1 MLSLFPNRSQRGF
14 SLVELMI
21 GIAIMA
27 IAVSLGMPSYKAWI
41 QNTRIRTAAESIQ
54 SGIQLARG
62 EAVKRNLRVQFDL
75 RGANSAWTVCISPAV
90 PGACP
95 NPDDATT
102 IQSRAVGEGSSTDI
116 TIVASDALPFIFN
129 SFGAM
134 ASPVPSAVNG
144 LVTIGVDV
152 NTSVLPAAESRDLRI
167 VIGVGGS
174 ARLCDPALST
184 TGTDPRRC
192 PA

>member
-1 MLSLFPNRSQRGF
+1 MLSFLPNRSQQGF
-14 SLVELMI
+14 SLIELMI
-21 GIAIMA
+21 GIVIMA

-75 RGANSAWTVCISPAV
+75 RGANSAWTVCVSPAV

-102 IQSRAVGEGSSTDI
+102 IQSRAIGEGSSNDI
-116 TIVASDALPFIFN
+116 TVIPSDALPFVFN

-134 ASPVPSAVNG
+134 ASPAPSAANG
-144 LVTIGVDV
+144 LITIDVDV
-152 NTSVLPAAESRDLRI
+152 STAVLSAAESRDLRI

-174 ARLCDPALST
+174 ARLCDPTLST
-184 TGTDPRRC
+184 SGTDPRRC
-192 PA
+192 PV